1 MESIRRRD
9 FDINYWLRYIYVCIC
24 LEKYVITEPFNF
36 DREKEKKKKK
46 TKKEKARILCKRL
59 KRMEVTFYF
68 YFYFF
73 LCCEKKYFIPELS
86 KHEDA
91 SVLENVN
98 VQINFL
104 IKDLLL

>member
-1 MESIRRRD
+1 MYMFGKVRNNGAVQFWSR
-9 FDINYWLRYIYVCIC
+9 
-24 LEKYVITEPFNF
+24 K
-36 DREKEKKKKK
+36 EKEEKEN
-46 TKKEKARILCKRL
+46 EKARILCKRL

-104 IKDLLL
+104 IKDLLLW

>member
-1 MESIRRRD
+1 MYMFGKVRNNGAVQFWSRKGKE
-9 FDINYWLRYIYVCIC
+9 
-24 LEKYVITEPFNF
+24 
-36 DREKEKKKKK
+36 EKENEKGKGSYFMQMFK
-46 TKKEKARILCKRL
+46 TYGSYVLFL
-59 KRMEVTFYF
+59 FF
-68 YFYFF
+68 FF

-104 IKDLLL
+104 IKDLLLW

>member
-1 MESIRRRD
+1 MYMFGKVRNNGAVQFWSRKGKE
-9 FDINYWLRYIYVCIC
+9 
-24 LEKYVITEPFNF
+24 
-36 DREKEKKKKK
+36 EKE
-46 TKKEKARILCKRL
+46 TEKARILCKRL

-68 YFYFF
+68 FFYFF

-104 IKDLLL
+104 IKDLLLW

>member
-1 MESIRRRD
+1 MFGKVRNNGAVQFWSRKGKE
-9 FDINYWLRYIYVCIC
+9 
-24 LEKYVITEPFNF
+24 
-36 DREKEKKKKK
+36 EKE
-46 TKKEKARILCKRL
+46 TEKARILCKRL

-104 IKDLLL
+104 IKDLLLW

>member
-1 MESIRRRD
+1 M
-9 FDINYWLRYIYVCIC
+9 YICMYMFGKVRNNGAVQFWSRKGK
-24 LEKYVITEPFNF
+24 E
-36 DREKEKKKKK
+36 EKE
-46 TKKEKARILCKRL
+46 TEKARILCKRL

-73 LCCEKKYFIPELS
+73 SLLRKEIFHPRIKQARGG
-86 KHEDA
+86 A

-104 IKDLLL
+104 IKDLLLW